1 MGDTDTTDTTRMTT
15 TGLTVASLAS
25 FGPSR
30 TVEVAARA
38 AELGYGSVWTAEAAG
53 AESFSMLGAIGART
67 SGLDLATGIV
77 PLQTRSVTTLA
88 MAAATLADLYGDR
101 DVLLG
106 LGASTP
112 VITERW
118 HGVPYG
124 TSPLAHLREAVRAL
138 RSLWAGERV
147 KVDGEHVRLRG
158 ARLALR
164 PGERTPKIVLA
175 ALGPRMLAL
184 AGEVADGVLLNYLPS
199 TLVEW
204 SVAQVRAGEAAA
216 GRAPGSCRIHAY
228 VHIGVTESSERTLDL
243 ARRDLHGYAMADG
256 YAASFR
262 RGGFGEEVDALRE
275 AERAGDRDA
284 ARAAITRAMADAID
298 PVGDAATARAF
309 VADYHRAGVDDVV
322 VMPLPWGDDRVAT
335 VHATIEALAP
345 VPAPV
350 AAAD

>member
-1 MGDTDTTDTTRMTT
+1 MGDTDTTDTPSSST

-25 FGPSR
+25 FGPAR
-30 TVEVAARA
+30 TVDLAVRA
-38 AELGYGSVWTAEAAG
+38 GELGYGSVWTAEAAG

-67 SGLDLATGIV
+67 SGVDLATGIV
-77 PLQTRSVTTLA
+77 PVQTRSVTTLA
-88 MAAATLADLYGDR
+88 MAAATLQDLNPDR

-112 VITERW
+112 IIAERW
-118 HGVPYG
+118 HGATYG
-124 TSPLAHLREAVRAL
+124 ASPLAHLREAVDAL
-138 RSLWAGERV
+138 RALWAGERV
-147 KVDGEHVRLRG
+147 KVDGEYVSLRG
-158 ARLALR
+158 ARLGVR
-164 PGERTPKIVLA
+164 VGERTPKVVLA

-199 TLVEW
+199 SLVEW
-204 SVAQVRAGEAAA
+204 SVDRVREAEAAA

-228 VHIGVTESSERTLDL
+228 VHVGVTAPTDRTLDL

-262 RGGFGEEVDALRE
+262 RAGFTTEVDALRE

-298 PVGDAATARAF
+298 PVGTADEARAF
-309 VADYHRAGVDDVV
+309 VDGYRRAGVDDVV
-322 VMPLPWGDDRVAT
+322 VMPLPWGDDRTAT
-335 VHATIEALAP
+335 VHATLDALA
-345 VPAPV
+345 PAPV
-350 AAAD
+350 AASAG